1 MARMNAAFP
10 WNPEA
15 HMEHIIEV
23 ENIKCGG
30 CASTI
35 EKQLRKLDSVSAV
48 SVDIEAGRVTVEAA
62 DTDREQLVATLLK
75 NGYPEKGT
83 AEGLKAAQARARSFV
98 SCAIGKMS

>member
-1 MARMNAAFP
+1 
-10 WNPEA
+10 
-15 HMEHIIEV
+15 MEHIIEV

-30 CASTI
+30 CANTI
-35 EKQLRKLDSVSAV
+35 EKQLRKLDSVSTV
-48 SVDIEAGRVTVEAA
+48 SIDIEAGRVTVEAA
-62 DTDREQLVATLLK
+62 DADREHLVATLLK